1 MGLQEVAAADLAA
14 ILADDVGGFAVLIT
28 VPDPNNNQ
36 ATIKGQATD
45 IGEVIDPE
53 TGVAVAG
60 RKASVALSIRAL
72 RAAGFATDPRGVNGS
87 SSRPWVVE
95 FTLPTGDAQT
105 FKVAKT
111 MPDKLGCLVCLLEEY
126 VR

>member
-1 MGLQEVAAADLAA
+1 MGLLEVAAADLAA
-14 ILADDVGGFAVLIT
+14 ILADDVGGFAVSIAIT
-28 VPDPNNNQ
+28 DPQNNQ
-36 ATIKGQATD
+36 ATIKGFATD

-60 RKASVALSIRAL
+60 RKASVALPIRAL
-72 RAAGFATDPRGVNGS
+72 RAAGFATDPCGVNDK
-87 SSRPWVVE
+87 SSRPWIFV

-105 FKVAKT
+105 FKVVKT
-111 MPDKLGCLVCLLEEY
+111 MPDKLGCLVCLLSEY